1 MRFGQRIR
9 TKDLKLSPFSC
20 CNSWMCSGTRL
31 VSTILEELKD
41 RIQAG
46 DFDEA
51 NSSVLAL
58 LVRMRQVKEV
68 LSASKE

>member
-1 MRFGQRIR
+1 MDVFGH
-9 TKDLKLSPFSC
+9 SPSFTSK
-20 CNSWMCSGTRL
+20 MFP
-31 VSTILEELKD
+31 ILEELKD

-58 LVRMRQVKEV
+58 LVRMRQVKEA

>member
-1 MRFGQRIR
+1 MDVFGHSHSF
-9 TKDLKLSPFSC
+9 TSKMFP
-20 CNSWMCSGTRL
+20 
-31 VSTILEELKD
+31 ILEELKD

-46 DFDEA
+46 GFDEA

-58 LVRMRQVKEV
+58 LVRMRQVKEA